1 MSKAKVAMLVML
13 LMVLAITGACS
24 GGGNSGSNHHAGD
37 DGVTNGNNPNGGGN
51 ADGTQDS
58 AHPPEQQEPTIDLKG
73 EPVKIL
79 IWYGEPEPGT
89 QEGDLRIARQK
100 EVEEKYNT
108 KIEWVKVPWGE
119 SINMLTNAALSGEP
133 VADIVALNIY
143 HAIPAINQGLL
154 MPVDDFFDFDDPK
167 WPKRIKEF
175 GSWSGKMYGFTEAVK
190 DSSGLYYNK
199 TLFKREG
206 LPDPHDLVAQDKW
219 NWDTFLEIAR
229 RATKD
234 TDGDGVPDQW
244 GLTNSSS
251 ILMRIM
257 IYSNNGKLMDQ
268 KDGKWMFTPEDPN
281 MLEALHFFSDL
292 FHKYKVIF
300 PNDGQDD
307 YGKSQQLF
315 IDGKAAMVTGEL
327 WEGAERKTMTDE
339 QGFVYFPKGPGA
351 DQYSNTISN
360 FVMWYMPANAKRPK
374 EVAKIWEDLILWD
387 RIELQK
393 REAAEA
399 QNVADEKDIEVMMN
413 ITDIVQ
419 PLYLP
424 LGGALEF
431 VAHGIA
437 VNGEVPETLL
447 ETHKQLAQDTI
458 DSMLNTPIQTAQ

>member
-1 MSKAKVAMLVML
+1 
-13 LMVLAITGACS
+13 
-24 GGGNSGSNHHAGD
+24 
-37 DGVTNGNNPNGGGN
+37 
-51 ADGTQDS
+51 
-58 AHPPEQQEPTIDLKG
+58 
-73 EPVKIL
+73 
-79 IWYGEPEPGT
+79 
-89 QEGDLRIARQK
+89 
-100 EVEEKYNT
+100 
-108 KIEWVKVPWGE
+108 
-119 SINMLTNAALSGEP
+119 
-133 VADIVALNIY
+133 
-143 HAIPAINQGLL
+143 
-154 MPVDDFFDFDDPK
+154 
-167 WPKRIKEF
+167 
-175 GSWSGKMYGFTEAVK
+175 
-190 DSSGLYYNK
+190 
-199 TLFKREG
+199 
-206 LPDPHDLVAQDKW
+206 
-219 NWDTFLEIAR
+219 
-229 RATKD
+229 
-234 TDGDGVPDQW
+234 
-244 GLTNSSS
+244 
-251 ILMRIM
+251 
-257 IYSNNGKLMDQ
+257 
-268 KDGKWMFTPEDPN
+268 MFTPEDPN

-339 QGFVYFPKGPGA
+339 QGFVYFPKGPRA